1 VSPPCHAINALHLAE
16 TDALPVGSELRDG
29 DRGSKETTTM
39 DSEIMRAK
47 KGRRGKSKRR
57 RKTPTGCKTI
67 RRRMGKSGV
76 RTIRVCPGKPARIVG

>member
-1 VSPPCHAINALHLAE
+1 
-16 TDALPVGSELRDG
+16 
-29 DRGSKETTTM
+29 M

-57 RKTPTGCKTI
+57 KTPTGCKTI
-67 RRRMGKSGV
+67 RRRMGKSGI